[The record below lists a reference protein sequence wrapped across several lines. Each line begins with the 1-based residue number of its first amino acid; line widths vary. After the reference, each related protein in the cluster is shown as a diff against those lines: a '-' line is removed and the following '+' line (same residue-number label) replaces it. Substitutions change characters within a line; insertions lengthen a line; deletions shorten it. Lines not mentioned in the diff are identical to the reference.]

1 MKARC
6 ECYLHTNQ
14 QITPSD
20 SLEPEWV
27 LSSRSMVD
35 CPDCNAKG
43 CNMAEITIEDPI
55 TVEVAAEI
63 TGLTDSRIRQLCI
76 EYQSSNGISGLK
88 SKKFGRDW
96 QIEREAAEAYER
108 TNKGPKPESS

>member
-6 ECYLHTNQ
+6 DCYLNTNQ
-14 QITPSD
+14 QITEHG

-27 LSSRSMVD
+27 LSSNRMVD

-43 CNMAEITIEDPI
+43 CDMAEITIEDPI
-55 TVEVAAEI
+55 TVEMATSI
-63 TGLTDSRIRQLCI
+63 TGLKAPRIRELCR
-76 EYQSSNGISGLK
+76 EYRDTNGESGLK

-96 QIEREAAEAYER
+96 QIERSAAEDYER
-108 TNKGPKPESS
+108 TNRGPKPETN